1 MSQSDLTNSPQLRTM
16 FQDYWR
22 IDSLVRAEV
31 SELDDSILDWTS
43 DHWGWSS
50 WSIRQQTSH
59 MASIP
64 VQWLIGKWAD
74 QLFSDKL
81 PMSPTRYAIFNSKQH
96 DRRLDDQAFWRIEEI
111 LSALDEAISI
121 SKRVLINT
129 TIQKALTMVVYRAP
143 SDQWN
148 LMRTVH
154 PDGISPDPTTGA
166 MIRMDLVATFR
177 HIQNEFYTHIFNIQ
191 REKIALGIEPIV
203 KLPDAGYHKAIGWD
217 SKMPVWKEAR

>member
-43 DHWGWSS
+43 DHWGWSG

-64 VQWLIGKWAD
+64 VRWLIGKWAD

-129 TIQKALTMVVYRAP
+129 TIQKARTMVVYRAP

-177 HIQNEFYTHIFNIQ
+177 HIQNEFYTHMFNAP
-191 REKIALGIEPIV
+191 ESKIALGIDPIIR
-203 KLPDAGYHKAIGWD
+203 LPDAGYH
-217 SKMPVWKEAR
+217 MARGDVD

>member
-1 MSQSDLTNSPQLRTM
+1 MSQSKLASSPQLRTM
-16 FQDYWR
+16 FPDYWR
-22 IDSLVRAEV
+22 INSLVRAEV

-43 DHWGWSS
+43 DRWGWAG

-64 VQWLIGKWAD
+64 VRWLIGKWAD

-81 PMSPTRYAIFNSKQH
+81 PMSPARYAIFDSKQH
-96 DRRLDDQAFWRIEEI
+96 DRRLDDEVFCRIEEI

-121 SKRVLINT
+121 SKRVLIDT
-129 TIQKALTMVVYRAP
+129 TIQKAREMIVYRAP

-154 PDGISPDPTTGA
+154 PDGISPDPKTGA

-177 HIQNEFYTHIFNIQ
+177 HIQNEFYTHIFNVQ
-191 REKIALGIEPIV
+191 RAKIALGIERIV

-217 SKMPVWKEAR
+217 SKMPAWNEAR

>member
-64 VQWLIGKWAD
+64 VRWLIGKWAD

-96 DRRLDDQAFWRIEEI
+96 DRRLDDQVFWHIEEI

-121 SKRVLINT
+121 SKHVLINT
-129 TIQKALTMVVYRAP
+129 TIQKARTMVVYRAP

-154 PDGISPDPTTGA
+154 PDGIFPDPTTGA
-166 MIRMDLVATFR
+166 MICKDLVATFR

-191 REKIALGIEPIV
+191 RAKIALGIEPIV

>member
-31 SELDDSILDWTS
+31 SELDDSILDRTS
-43 DHWGWSS
+43 DHWGWSG

-64 VQWLIGKWAD
+64 VRWLIGKWAD

-129 TIQKALTMVVYRAP
+129 TIQKARTMVVYRAP

-166 MIRMDLVATFR
+166 MIGMDLVATFR

-203 KLPDAGYHKAIGWD
+203 KLPDAGYHKVIGWD

>member
-22 IDSLVRAEV
+22 IDSLIRAEV

-43 DHWGWSS
+43 DHWGWSG

-64 VQWLIGKWAD
+64 VRWLIGKWAD

-129 TIQKALTMVVYRAP
+129 TIQKARTMVVYRAP

-154 PDGISPDPTTGA
+154 PDGISADPTTRA

>member
-129 TIQKALTMVVYRAP
+129 TIQKALTMVVYSAP

>member
-16 FQDYWR
+16 FQDFWR

-43 DHWGWSS
+43 DHWGWSG

-64 VQWLIGKWAD
+64 VRWLIGKWAD

-129 TIQKALTMVVYRAP
+129 TIQKARTMVVYRAP

-154 PDGISPDPTTGA
+154 PDGISPDSTTGA

-203 KLPDAGYHKAIGWD
+203 KLPDAGYHKVIGWD

>member
-43 DHWGWSS
+43 DHWGWSG

-64 VQWLIGKWAD
+64 VRWLIGKWAD

-111 LSALDEAISI
+111 LSALDEGISI

-129 TIQKALTMVVYRAP
+129 TIQKARTMVVYRAP

-154 PDGISPDPTTGA
+154 PDGISHDPTTGA

-203 KLPDAGYHKAIGWD
+203 KLPDAGYHKVIGWD

>member
-43 DHWGWSS
+43 DHWGWSG

-64 VQWLIGKWAD
+64 VRWLIGKWAD

-96 DRRLDDQAFWRIEEI
+96 DRRLDDQAFWGIEEI
-111 LSALDEAISI
+111 LNALDEAISI
-121 SKRVLINT
+121 SKHVLINT
-129 TIQKALTMVVYRAP
+129 TIQNARTMVVYRAP

-203 KLPDAGYHKAIGWD
+203 KLPDAGYHKVIGWD
-217 SKMPVWKEAR
+217 SNMPVWKEAR

>member
-64 VQWLIGKWAD
+64 VLWLIGKWAD
-74 QLFSDKL
+74 QVFSDKL

-129 TIQKALTMVVYRAP
+129 TIQKARTMVVYRAP

>member
-43 DHWGWSS
+43 DHWGWSG

-64 VQWLIGKWAD
+64 VRWLIGKWAD

-96 DRRLDDQAFWRIEEI
+96 DRRLDDQAFWGIEEI
-111 LSALDEAISI
+111 LNALDEAISI

-129 TIQKALTMVVYRAP
+129 TIQKARTMVVHRAP

-154 PDGISPDPTTGA
+154 PDGISPDSTTGA

-203 KLPDAGYHKAIGWD
+203 KLPDAGYHKVIGWD
-217 SKMPVWKEAR
+217 SKIPVWKEAR